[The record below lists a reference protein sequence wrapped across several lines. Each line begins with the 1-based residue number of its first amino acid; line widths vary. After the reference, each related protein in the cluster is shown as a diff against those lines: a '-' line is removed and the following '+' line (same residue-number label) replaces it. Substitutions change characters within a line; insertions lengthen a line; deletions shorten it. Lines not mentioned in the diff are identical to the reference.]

1 MSTPM
6 TSPAATQTR
15 LRVENI
21 NTYYGDSHVLRDVS
35 LHIGAGETVALL
47 GRNGVGKT
55 TTLKSI
61 VGWQPPRTGSVTLD
75 GQELTGRGMM
85 AIARMGVSL
94 VPEERRIFTNL
105 TVAENLRLA
114 QVTAQKPGWTL
125 DHVYE
130 KFPRLRERLT
140 HKGDEISGG
149 EKQMLAIARAMVE
162 PRRLLLIDEPSKGLA
177 PAIVQNLIAALRE
190 LKRTA
195 TTVLLV
201 EQNFQMAKAL
211 GDRVAVMDDGRVV
224 HRGAMAELADD
235 EGLQH
240 RLLGLSLAAHQ

>member
-1 MSTPM
+1 MSA
-6 TSPAATQTR
+6 PATEAVTERQTR
-15 LRVENI
+15 LRVDAI

-61 VGWQPPRTGSVTLD
+61 VGWLKPRTGSVTLD
-75 GQELTGRGMM
+75 GQELVGCDMM
-85 AIARMGVSL
+85 AIARKGVSL

-105 TVAENLRLA
+105 TVAENLKLA

-125 DHVYE
+125 GHVYQ

-149 EKQMLAIARAMVE
+149 EKQMLAIARALLQDVKV
-162 PRRLLLIDEPSKGLA
+162 LLLDEPTEGLA
-177 PAIVQNLIAALRE
+177 PLIVREVENVIREIKAAGI
-190 LKRTA
+190 
-195 TTVLLV
+195 TTLLV
-201 EQNFQMAKAL
+201 EQNLYSAL
-211 GDRVAVMDDGRVV
+211 SVADRCYIIDQGEIKFEGTPEQVRTDE
-224 HRGAMAELADD
+224 ELRRRY
-235 EGLQH
+235 LH
-240 RLLGLSLAAHQ
+240 V